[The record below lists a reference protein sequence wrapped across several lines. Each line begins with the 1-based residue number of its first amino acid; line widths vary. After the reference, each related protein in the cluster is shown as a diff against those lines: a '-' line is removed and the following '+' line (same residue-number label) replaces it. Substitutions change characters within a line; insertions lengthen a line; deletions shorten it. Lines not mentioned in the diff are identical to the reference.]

1 MDTTM
6 MSSRTLEIDGMTG
19 DACVNKVTNSLRDV
33 KGVSNAAVTVGSAT
47 MKADQAGC
55 EAACSAIGKAGF
67 KAHEMKSDAAGDRT
81 VAPTKTGADAQTK
94 SGRIG
99 EPARADAGSRQEAE
113 AWSNEGGKGKDKADA
128 DRSPAPAANDH
139 PSTGKPPMPIPSP
152 AVANAPANKPM
163 TGNDAGQRPIPT
175 TPGKAPATR

>member
-67 KAHEMKSDAAGDRT
+67 KAHEAKSDSAGDHT
-81 VAPTKTGADAQTK
+81 ISPTKPGADAQGK
-94 SGRIG
+94 
-99 EPARADAGSRQEAE
+99 ARADASSRQEAE
-113 AWSNEGGKGKDKADA
+113 AWSNEGGKGKDKPESS
-128 DRSPAPAANDH
+128 RTTAPAANDQ
-139 PSTGKPPMPIPSP
+139 PSAAKPNMPIPSP
-152 AVANAPANKPM
+152 AVASAPANTPANKPM
-163 TGNDAGQRPIPT
+163 SGNDAGQRPIPT
-175 TPGKAPATR
+175 APGKAPVGR